1 MSLTGIAVR
10 FASRSALAC
19 FIALLPAS
27 RALAAESD
35 DVLEACA
42 SAAERGQVARHKG
55 KLLEARAEFR
65 RCDAT
70 ECPAVVRTD
79 CARWNA
85 EVEEEM
91 PSVVL
96 RARDARGRDVID
108 VRISTSEGTIANH
121 LDGEAVE
128 LDPGRYDLRFET
140 PSGASTSVTVL
151 LALGEQRREVAGTF
165 LVPLNAD
172 GSRAL
177 DFPQP
182 VLATPGPRVDARP
195 SHAANVGAGPP
206 ALAYVLAG
214 TSAVSLGAF
223 GYFELL
229 GQSGY
234 SDLENGCGRTRSC
247 SPEQADPVRT
257 DIVAAATF
265 LGVAV
270 IFAGLATWQFLTPRR
285 PSTAGWLQTLPA
297 PARGMQPSLV
307 RF

>member
-1 MSLTGIAVR
+1 MSLTGVAVR
-10 FASRSALAC
+10 FASRGALAC
-19 FIALLPAS
+19 FITLLPAS
-27 RALAAESD
+27 PALASEGD

-42 SAAERGQVARHKG
+42 SAAERGQVARHDG
-55 KLLEARAEFR
+55 KLLDARAEFR
-65 RCDAT
+65 KCDAA
-70 ECPAVVRTD
+70 ECPAIVRTD

-85 EVEEEM
+85 EVEAET
-91 PSVVL
+91 PSVVF
-96 RARDARGRDVID
+96 RARDSRARDVID
-108 VRISTSEGTIANH
+108 VRISSAEGTIANH

-140 PSGASTSVTVL
+140 PSGAFTSITVL
-151 LALGEQRREVAGTF
+151 LALGEQRREVTGTF

-177 DFPQP
+177 DLQP
-182 VLATPGPRVDARP
+182 VLATPGPGVGAQP
-195 SHAANVGAGPP
+195 SHTVNVEGPP

-214 TSAVSLGAF
+214 ASAVSLGAF
-223 GYFELL
+223 GYFELK

-234 SDLENGCGRTRSC
+234 SDLANGCGRTRSC
-247 SPEQADPVRT
+247 SSEQADPVRT
-257 DIVAAATF
+257 DFRAAATF

-270 IFAGLATWQFLTPRR
+270 IFAGLATWQFMTPRR
-285 PSTAGWLQTLPA
+285 PASAGWLQTLPA

>member
-1 MSLTGIAVR
+1 MPLTGLAR
-10 FASRSALAC
+10 FVSRSALAC
-19 FIALLPAS
+19 SIAFLPAS
-27 RALAAESD
+27 RALATESD
-35 DVLEACA
+35 DVLETCA
-42 SAAERGQVARHKG
+42 SAAERGQVARHEG
-55 KLLEARAEFR
+55 KLLAARTEFR
-65 RCDAT
+65 KCDAT

-85 EVEEEM
+85 EVEEET

-108 VRISTSEGTIANH
+108 VRISSSEGTITNH
-121 LDGEAVE
+121 LDGVAVE

-140 PSGASTSVTVL
+140 PSGASTSLTVL
-151 LALGEQRREVAGTF
+151 LALGEQRREVTGTF
-165 LVPLNAD
+165 AVALNAD

-177 DFPQP
+177 DLSPP
-182 VLATPGPRVDARP
+182 ALATPAPRA
-195 SHAANVGAGPP
+195 SHAANVEARPG
-206 ALAYVLAG
+206 ALAYVFTAV
-214 TSAVSLGAF
+214 SAVSLGAF
-223 GYFELL
+223 GYFELS

-247 SPEQADPVRT
+247 SSEQADPVRT
-257 DIVAAATF
+257 DFVAAATF

-270 IFAGLATWQFLTPRR
+270 VFAGLATWEFLTPRR
-285 PSTAGWLQTLPA
+285 PATAGWLHTVPA